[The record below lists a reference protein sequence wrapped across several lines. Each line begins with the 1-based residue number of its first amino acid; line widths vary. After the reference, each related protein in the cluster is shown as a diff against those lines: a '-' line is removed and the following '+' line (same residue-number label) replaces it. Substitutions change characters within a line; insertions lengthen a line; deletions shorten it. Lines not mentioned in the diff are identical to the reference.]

1 MFDCGR
7 QEALLEV
14 LLEPGGASG
23 DRRELLDH
31 ARTCPPCGELRALHE
46 DLEGMEVPA
55 AGEESMLQMRREVL
69 RTLRREKVEGAR
81 SHGLGRLIAQPVFAV
96 LAGLALLAGGYVAGR
111 VGSIDAGPGESDFE
125 SAVVR
130 QLAGIEAA
138 DEMPLSWSNLRL
150 DKAGERDVRVR
161 FDATTKVDVVRSKD
175 DPLVVDLVARALLD
189 RRSIGT
195 KLEAIQIAERP
206 APAVK
211 TALVAAMLQDD
222 NLAVRLKALSQLTT
236 GGGGDRTD
244 EIVKRA
250 LLDVLRNEASV
261 QMRLLAVD
269 YLTGAGIAPDEL
281 REALTAGR
289 PEPGTA
295 VRAKAERYLLTF

>member
-1 MFDCGR
+1 
-7 QEALLEV
+7 
-14 LLEPGGASG
+14 
-23 DRRELLDH
+23 
-31 ARTCPPCGELRALHE
+31 
-46 DLEGMEVPA
+46 MEIPA
-55 AGEESMLQMRREVL
+55 PGEESMLQMRREVL
-69 RTLRREKVEGAR
+69 RTLRREKVDSAR

-96 LAGLALLAGGYVAGR
+96 LAGCALLAGGYVAGR
-111 VGSIDAGPGESDFE
+111 AGSIGIGAAGAIDFE

-130 QLAGIEAA
+130 QLADGEAGDQA
-138 DEMPLSWSNLRL
+138 PLSWSNLRL
-150 DKAGERDVRVR
+150 DQAGEGYVRVR

-175 DPLVVDLVARALLD
+175 DPLVVDLLGRALLD

-211 TALVAAMLQDD
+211 TALVAAMLRDE
-222 NLAVRLKALSQLTT
+222 NLAVRLKALSQLTS
-236 GGGGDRTD
+236 GDGGDRTD
-244 EIVKRA
+244 EIVMSA
-250 LLDVLRNEASV
+250 LLEVLRNEASV

-269 YLTGAGIAPDEL
+269 YLTGAGIAPDVL